1 VFEGESRGENGER
14 FRPQIEERAPGDFSA
29 AVLESERL
37 AEIVFRERGSLEQKG
52 ADPSTGE
59 VLNFESPGELS
70 FRDQIGP
77 DEEMADSRFQG
88 GRDYRAV
95 AGGANPLAPPGT
107 SRRAA
112 RLFLGGRGPRRP
124 RAAGHATLQNVR
136 NRFLAVLLAAS
147 FVPAALA
154 LDATLEARK
163 VYLRA
168 RSAVSDGRYREAL
181 ELYRRVIEQLPE
193 DAVVRFEYAQLLRD
207 LNVADEAG
215 KQAREAVRLDPSLSE
230 ARRLLGS
237 IELSGAGTDPARLD
251 RAIEELRQA
260 HRLAPEDAATT
271 ASLARAL
278 LKRGRPAEAAAL
290 LDGLPGGRT
299 QPGLMRLTAEARG
312 KSGRFREAEA
322 VYRELLELDPGD
334 RESQAALVDLYE
346 DQDRLEEA
354 VALLL
359 EMEKRDPDNA
369 AIGERITLD
378 FARAGRFGEAE
389 KRAREQASR
398 RPENRSI
405 RRLLASVLFEKADV
419 AGGEKIL
426 QDLVKSDP
434 EDEAARRALAGELL
448 RERRFTQARPLLEE
462 SLRRAGTDPKNAAER
477 QWAQVELAYLFY
489 LQKDYA
495 SARKVLE
502 PATVSGSAVNPRAV
516 RILLLIARD
525 TEDFAYGLAQA
536 RAAAAADREN
546 PEWIGA
552 IAEFQFRSGDRRPAV
567 EALDRLAGSKEA
579 ERTLAAADVYARLK
593 EYPTAA
599 RLARDAVGRFPE
611 SPEALFRLGSSLE
624 RAGDSA
630 EAEKVFSRLLEMRPN
645 DSAAQNYLG
654 YMWADRGVNLEK
666 AHVLLEKAVGREPRN
681 GAYLDSLGWVYF
693 RMGKFDAAQLN
704 LLEAHRRE
712 PDDPTIEEHLGD
724 LSERQ
729 GNVARAVTHWERA
742 LTLKPEE
749 PDKVRKKLARYA
761 SRTPGAR

>member
-1 VFEGESRGENGER
+1 M
-14 FRPQIEERAPGDFSA
+14 PG
-29 AVLESERL
+29 R
-37 AEIVFRERGSLEQKG
+37 
-52 ADPSTGE
+52 
-59 VLNFESPGELS
+59 
-70 FRDQIGP
+70 
-77 DEEMADSRFQG
+77 
-88 GRDYRAV
+88 
-95 AGGANPLAPPGT
+95 PGT
-107 SRRAA
+107 DGRA
-112 RLFLGGRGPRRP
+112 RLKKVKSR
-124 RAAGHATLQNVR
+124 
-136 NRFLAVLLAAS
+136 LLAALL
-147 FVPAALA
+147 AALCVPVVLA
-154 LDATLEARK
+154 SDPILEARK

-168 RSAVSDGRYREAL
+168 RGAVGDGRYREAL
-181 ELYRRVIEQLPE
+181 DLYRRVIEQLP
-193 DAVVRFEYAQLLRD
+193 DDPVVRFEYAQLLRD

-215 KQAREAVRLDPSLSE
+215 KQAREAVRLDPSFSE

-237 IELSGAGTDPARLD
+237 IELSGAGADPVRLD
-251 RAIEELRQA
+251 RAIEELREA
-260 HRLAPEDAATT
+260 HKLAPTDVATT

-278 LKRGRPAEAAAL
+278 LERGRPGEAATL
-290 LDGLPGGRT
+290 LDGLPEGRS

-322 VYRELLELDPGD
+322 TYRELLELDPGD

-346 DQDRLEEA
+346 DQDRLDDA
-354 VALLL
+354 VAQLQ
-359 EMEKRDPDNA
+359 EMEKRDPENA

-389 KRAREQASR
+389 KRARDQAAQ

-426 QDLVKSDP
+426 QDLLKSDP

-448 RERRFTQARPLLEE
+448 RERRFAQARPLLEE
-462 SLRRAGTDPKNAAER
+462 SLRRAGTDPKNAGDR

-502 PATVSGSAVNPRAV
+502 PAAVSGSAVNPRAV

-536 RAAAAADREN
+536 RAAAAADKESA
-546 PEWIGA
+546 EWIGA
-552 IAEFQFRSGDRRPAV
+552 IAEFQFRAGDRRTAT
-567 EALDRLAGSKEA
+567 EALDRLGSSKEVD
-579 ERTLAAADVYARLK
+579 RVLAAADVYARLK
-593 EYPTAA
+593 EHASAA
-599 RLARDAVGRFPE
+599 RLARDAVARFPE
-611 SPEALFRLGSSLE
+611 NPEALFRLGSSLE
-624 RAGDSA
+624 RAGNSA

-654 YMWADRGVNLEK
+654 YMWADRGENLEK

-693 RMGKFDAAQLN
+693 RLGKLEAAQLN

-729 GNVARAVTHWERA
+729 GNVTRAVTHWERA
-742 LTLKPEE
+742 LSLKPEE
-749 PDKVRKKLARYA
+749 PEKVRKKLARYA
-761 SRTPGAR
+761 SRTSGVR

>member
-1 VFEGESRGENGER
+1 MFSSEEDPER
-14 FRPQIEERAPGDFSA
+14 PGASW
-29 AVLESERL
+29 
-37 AEIVFRERGSLEQKG
+37 
-52 ADPSTGE
+52 
-59 VLNFESPGELS
+59 
-70 FRDQIGP
+70 
-77 DEEMADSRFQG
+77 
-88 GRDYRAV
+88 
-95 AGGANPLAPPGT
+95 
-107 SRRAA
+107 
-112 RLFLGGRGPRRP
+112 
-124 RAAGHATLQNVR
+124 HATLRNVR
-136 NRFLAVLLAAS
+136 TRFLAVLLAVS

-154 LDATLEARK
+154 SDPTLEARK

-168 RSAVSDGRYREAL
+168 RAAVGDGKYREAL
-181 ELYRRVIEQLPE
+181 DLYRRVIEQLPE

-207 LNVADEAG
+207 LNVADEAA

-237 IELSGAGTDPARLD
+237 IELSGAGSDPVRLD

-260 HRLAPEDAATT
+260 HKLAPDDAATT

-278 LKRGRPAEAAAL
+278 LARGRPAEASTL
-290 LDGLPGGRT
+290 LDQLPEGRSH
-299 QPGLMRLTAEARG
+299 PGLMRLTAEARG

-322 VYRELLELDPGD
+322 TYRELLEMDPGD
-334 RESQAALVDLYE
+334 REAQAALVDLYE
-346 DQDRLEEA
+346 DQDRLDDA
-354 VALLL
+354 IALLQ
-359 EMEKRDPDNA
+359 EMEKRDPENA

-389 KRAREQASR
+389 KRARDQAAR

-434 EDEAARRALAGELL
+434 EDDAARRALAGELL
-448 RERRFTQARPLLEE
+448 RERRFAQARPLLEE
-462 SLRRAGTDPKNAAER
+462 SLRRAGTDPKNATERRWAE
-477 QWAQVELAYLFY
+477 VELAYLFY

-495 SARKVLE
+495 SARRVLE
-502 PATVSGSAVNPRAV
+502 PAAASGSAVNPRAV
-516 RILLLIARD
+516 RILLMIARD

-536 RAAAAADREN
+536 RAAAAADKEN
-546 PEWIGA
+546 AEWIGA
-552 IAEFQFRSGDRRPAV
+552 VAEFQFRSGDRRPAV
-567 EALDRLAGSKEA
+567 EALDRLGASKEV
-579 ERTLAAADVYARLK
+579 ERALIPADVYARLK
-593 EYPTAA
+593 EYASA
-599 RLARDAVGRFPE
+599 VRLARDAVARFPE
-611 SPEALFRLGSSLE
+611 SAEALFRLGSSLE
-624 RAGDSA
+624 RAGDFA

-654 YMWADRGVNLEK
+654 YMWADRGVNLDK
-666 AHVLLEKAVGREPRN
+666 ANVLLEKAVGREPRN

-693 RMGKFDAAQLN
+693 RMGKLEAAQVN

-729 GNVARAVTHWERA
+729 GNVTRAVTHWERA

-761 SRTPGAR
+761 SRTTGVH

>member
-1 VFEGESRGENGER
+1 MKIR
-14 FRPQIEERAPGDFSA
+14 
-29 AVLESERL
+29 
-37 AEIVFRERGSLEQKG
+37 
-52 ADPSTGE
+52 
-59 VLNFESPGELS
+59 
-70 FRDQIGP
+70 
-77 DEEMADSRFQG
+77 
-88 GRDYRAV
+88 
-95 AGGANPLAPPGT
+95 
-107 SRRAA
+107 
-112 RLFLGGRGPRRP
+112 
-124 RAAGHATLQNVR
+124 
-136 NRFLAVLLAAS
+136 LLAALLAVS

-154 LDATLEARK
+154 ADPTLEARK

-168 RSAVSDGRYREAL
+168 RAAVGDGRYREAL
-181 ELYRRVIEQLPE
+181 DLYRRVIEQLPD
-193 DAVVRFEYAQLLRD
+193 DAIVRFEYAQLLRD

-237 IELSGAGTDPARLD
+237 IELSGAGTDPVRLD

-260 HRLAPEDAATT
+260 HKLAPDDVATT

-278 LKRGRPAEAAAL
+278 LARGRPAEAAAL
-290 LDGLPGGRT
+290 LDELPEGRN
-299 QPGLMRLTAEARG
+299 QPGLMRLIAEARA
-312 KSGRFREAEA
+312 KSGRYREAEA
-322 VYRELLELDPGD
+322 TYRELLELDPGD

-346 DQDRLEEA
+346 DQDRLDDA
-354 VALLL
+354 IALLQ

-405 RRLLASVLFEKADV
+405 RRLLASVLFEKGDV

-426 QDLVKSDP
+426 QDLLKTDP

-462 SLRRAGTDPKNAAER
+462 SLRRAGTDPKNAADR
-477 QWAQVELAYLFY
+477 QWAQVEIAYLFY

-502 PATVSGSAVNPRAV
+502 PMAVSGSEVNSRAV

-525 TEDFAYGLAQA
+525 TEDYAYGLTQA
-536 RAAAAADREN
+536 RAAAATDKEN
-546 PEWIGA
+546 AEWVGA
-552 IAEFQFRSGDRRPAV
+552 VAEFQLRSGDRGPAV
-567 EALDRLAGSKEA
+567 EALERLGASKEA
-579 ERTLAAADVYARLK
+579 ERALTAADVYARLK
-593 EYPTAA
+593 DYTAA
-599 RLARDAVGRFPE
+599 VRLARGAVERFPE
-611 SPEALFRLGSSLE
+611 SAEALFRLASSLE
-624 RAGDSA
+624 RVGSFA

-654 YMWADRGVNLEK
+654 YMWADRGENLQR
-666 AHVLLEKAVGREPRN
+666 AHELLEKAVGREPRN

-693 RMGKFDAAQLN
+693 RLGKLEEAQVN

-729 GNVARAVTHWERA
+729 GNVTRAVTHWERA

-761 SRTPGAR
+761 SRTSRAR